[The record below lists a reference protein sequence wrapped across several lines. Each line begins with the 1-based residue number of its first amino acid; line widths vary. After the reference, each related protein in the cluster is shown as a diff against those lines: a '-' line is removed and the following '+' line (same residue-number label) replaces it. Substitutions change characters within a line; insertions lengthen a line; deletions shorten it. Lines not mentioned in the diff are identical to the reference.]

1 MRVMIVEDSA
11 VVRQLLRAIMESEG
25 HQVIEAQDG
34 QEALALLHQVQP
46 DIITMDVHMPGLD
59 GFQTTE
65 RILESYGVPIIVVT
79 ASANVHATETA
90 MQALAA
96 GALAVIEKPTG
107 PADPIFQV
115 ATEELLNTINRL
127 AGVKVVTRQR
137 KIRHAVAEV
146 DLGGWT
152 GPVEVVAIGASAG
165 GPMAL
170 KTLLQGLH
178 PECPW
183 PFLLVQHIATGF
195 LPSFRDWLDSVS
207 PLPVH
212 IARAR
217 EAAEP
222 GQIYLAPD
230 DHHLGLDSRG
240 RFILDAGER
249 CEGVRPSATYLFRSL
264 AKLPLASH
272 TVAIVLSGMGR
283 DGADG
288 LAELKAQGAL
298 TLAQD
303 PTTAIVDGMPQAAI
317 QRDAAC
323 RTFTPEAMTRAINQL
338 YARHAKARTS
348 S

>member
-11 VVRQLLRAIMESEG
+11 VVRQLLRAIIESDG
-25 HQVIEAQDG
+25 HQVVEAQDG
-34 QEALALLHQVQP
+34 QEALALLHQIQP

-65 RILESYGVPIIVVT
+65 LILESYGVPIIVVT

-107 PADPIFQV
+107 PGDPIFPV
-115 ATEELLNTINRL
+115 VTEELLNTINRL
-127 AGVKVVTRQR
+127 GGVKVVTRQR
-137 KIRHAVAEV
+137 KSRLTVAEV
-146 DLGGWT
+146 DLGGWR
-152 GPVEVVAIGASAG
+152 GPVEMVAIGASAG

-170 KTLLQGLH
+170 KAFLQGLH

-212 IARAR
+212 VARAR
-217 EAAEP
+217 EAPEP

-230 DHHLGLDSRG
+230 DHHLGLDNRG
-240 RFILDAGER
+240 RFMLDAGER

-272 TVAIVLSGMGR
+272 TVAIIFSGMGK
-283 DGADG
+283 DGSEG
-288 LAELKAQGAL
+288 MVELKSQGAL
-298 TLAQD
+298 TLVQD
-303 PTTAIVDGMPQAAI
+303 PTTSIVDGMPQAAI
-317 QRDAAC
+317 QRGVVSCILTA
-323 RTFTPEAMTRAINQL
+323 EAMTRAINQL
-338 YARHAKARTS
+338 YARQTKTRTS

>member
-25 HQVIEAQDG
+25 FQVIEAQDG
-34 QEALALLHQVQP
+34 QEALTLLHQVQP
-46 DIITMDVHMPGLD
+46 DVITMDVHMPGLD
-59 GFQTTE
+59 GYQTTE

-107 PADPIFQV
+107 PADPIFPV
-115 ATEELLNTINRL
+115 AAEELVRTIKRL
-127 AGVKVVTRQR
+127 AGVKVVPRQR
-137 KIRHAVAEV
+137 PGRREVTEV
-146 DLGGWT
+146 DLGGWSKS
-152 GPVEVVAIGASAG
+152 VLMVAIGASAG

-170 KTLLQGLH
+170 KALVQGLH

-195 LPSFRDWLDSVS
+195 LPSFRDWLDTIS

-212 IARAR
+212 IAHAR
-217 EAAEP
+217 EAPEP
-222 GQIYLAPD
+222 GHIYLAPD
-230 DHHLGLDSRG
+230 DHHLGLDDRG
-240 RFILDAGER
+240 RFTVDAGER

-264 AKLPLASH
+264 AKLPLAPH
-272 TVAIVLSGMGR
+272 TIAIILSGMGK
-283 DGADG
+283 DGAEG
-288 LAELKAQGAL
+288 MEQLKAQGAL
-298 TLAQD
+298 TLVQD
-303 PTTAIVDGMPQAAI
+303 PSTAIVDGMPQAAI
-317 QRDAAC
+317 QRNAAS
-323 RTFTPEAMTRAINQL
+323 RVLAPEAMTRAINQL
-338 YARHAKARTS
+338 YAKQTKARES